1 MCFQI
6 CVISGGG
13 RADGSGSVGQDNMSV
28 DGVMEFTAGACVYP
42 AEDGREAVSKSGGRV
57 DFFPPVIG

>member
-1 MCFQI
+1 
-6 CVISGGG
+6 
-13 RADGSGSVGQDNMSV
+13 
-28 DGVMEFTAGACVYP
+28 MEFTAGACVYP